1 MGRHQ
6 QHQFRFMETESEFH
20 PVADDTLETIQD
32 AVDAV
37 LDAKPEIEYEISL
50 TNGVLNLTLPPHGT
64 WVINK
69 QTPNRQIWV
78 RTKVSEPQL
87 LQQQPQQRRF

>member
-1 MGRHQ
+1 
-6 QHQFRFMETESEFH
+6 METESEFH

-78 RTKVSEPQL
+78 RTKVSEPQMQ
-87 LQQQPQQRRF
+87 LQLPQQRRF